1 MSNKDIIVICFCL
14 IWLILGIISCCIFN
28 FSVIL
33 FTAIMIACFGILV
46 LLKIYNK
53 CFSNWLEL
61 KHTPK
66 DSLRDKCIEAYG
78 EEFGELYDAI
88 NKGEAIG
95 GFAET
100 VAFLDMLEAV
110 KRGKPID
117 LNVKSEDN
125 NKESYPRVTG
135 VFIPGQHGESDIN
148 ITIDENGNTTK
159 TIIN

>member
-46 LLKIYNK
+46 LFKIYNK
-53 CFSNWLEL
+53 QFSNWLEI
-61 KHTPK
+61 KHIK
-66 DSLRDKCIEAYG
+66 ESLRDQCVAAYG
-78 EEFGELYDAI
+78 EEFGEMYDAI
-88 NKGEAIG
+88 ERGEAIG

-100 VAFLDMLEAV
+100 AAFIDMLVAV
-110 KRGKPID
+110 KSGKPID
-117 LNVKSEDN
+117 LNTKSEEN

-135 VFIPGQHGESDIN
+135 VFIPGQHGEPDVN
-148 ITIDENGNTTK
+148 ITFDENGNTTK